1 MLRPAHIHSPAPG
14 VEAQTADGH
23 GLVLGLFGALG
34 LDENGLTAV
43 FVAGQLCQ
51 QRRTQTGGPVLRQ
64 DCKVVQLAHG
74 AAHGV
79 YHQQIGGQCIAVVD
93 APGVGGSG
101 GFAVQDHAQGLE
113 LALGKIAAHLV
124 EVHLRQLFGG
134 QQPPDQGHGIHTMR
148 VPFWTTA

>member
-1 MLRPAHIHSPAPG
+1 MLRPAHIHSPTPG

-23 GLVLGLFGALG
+23 GLVLGFFGALS
-34 LDENGLTAV
+34 LNEDGLTAV

-51 QRRTQTGGPVLRQ
+51 QRSTQTGGPVPGQ
-64 DCKVVQLAHG
+64 DRKVVQLAHG
-74 AAHGV
+74 TAHGAH
-79 YHQQIGGQCIAVVD
+79 HQQIGDQCIAVVD
-93 APGVGGSG
+93 APGVGSSG

-134 QQPPDQGHGIHTMR
+134 QQPPGQGHGIHTMR